1 MIVVLVLA
9 AFAVLGA
16 LMEHWKLRAV
26 LYFLAHKNIQ
36 FTEADMEK
44 CLRQVLEHQFKR

>member
-1 MIVVLVLA
+1 MIVVLVFA

>member
-9 AFAVLGA
+9 ALAALSA

-36 FTEADMEK
+36 FAEADMEK